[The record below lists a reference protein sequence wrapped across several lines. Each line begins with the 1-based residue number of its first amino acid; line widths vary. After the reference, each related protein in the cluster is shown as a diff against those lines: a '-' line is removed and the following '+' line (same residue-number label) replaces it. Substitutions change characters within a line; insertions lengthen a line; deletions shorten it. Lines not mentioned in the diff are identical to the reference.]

1 MLGGNECCM
10 KGQAFGKQSFLSKA
24 RSAVKKKIILFQ
36 LLLFIHSH
44 YLLWF
49 SAALDNVL
57 YYQVYKLIE

>member
-1 MLGGNECCM
+1 MLGGNECCL
-10 KGQAFGKQSFLSKA
+10 KGQTFGKQSFLSKA
-24 RSAVKKKIILFQ
+24 RTAAKTKIILFQ
-36 LLLFIHSH
+36 LLLFVHSH